1 VVFTRLYVPAR
12 ALRICCSVQ
21 PFWTFVRLL
30 GRADASA
37 AKANSFI
44 GMLLRSIV
52 VVVQAWGLDVYFPT
66 LI

>member
-1 VVFTRLYVPAR
+1 VPAR

-44 GMLLRSIV
+44 GMLLRNIV
-52 VVVQAWGLDVYFPT
+52 VVV
-66 LI
+66 